1 MCSIFASRT
10 FHIKMQMKADMSE
23 EELSLQ
29 CQRGDMRARHTL
41 YHFERRRR
49 LDIRVRN
56 FDDCFSLFRC
66 FVFGYVERDDPCGF
80 GIDVRYP
87 TVVAFGRQGRICD
100 GVFDRV
106 FDLERSSFG
115 RNIEALFGE
124 YDFRLCIRC
133 DGIVV
138 VTPGK
143 ERGTQNPPPP
153 KIINN
158 HTNLKYFIV

>member
-1 MCSIFASRT
+1 
-10 FHIKMQMKADMSE
+10 MSE
-23 EELSLQ
+23 IVIVNASS
-29 CQRGDMRARHTL
+29 GRAA
-41 YHFERRRR
+41 
-49 LDIRVRN
+49 
-56 FDDCFSLFRC
+56 CFAVKEGAGWISAYETSMIASLFPLFR
-66 FVFGYVERDDPCGF
+66 FGYVERDDPCGF

-143 ERGTQNPPPP
+143 ERGTQNPPRRSSTT
-153 KIINN
+153 IRI
-158 HTNLKYFIV
+158 